1 MVFQRHETDYYTTFL
16 GVKLLHKFWLQLY
29 VSKQEK
35 VWNVSAAEQVIE
47 VPGEAPTSSNTVI
60 LFLVPD
66 PVLDSIAN

>member
-1 MVFQRHETDYYTTFL
+1 M
-16 GVKLLHKFWLQLY
+16 LHKFWLQLY

-35 VWNVSAAEQVIE
+35 VWNVSAAKQVVE

-60 LFLVPD
+60 LFLVLD